1 VRNTPP
7 SSSSPLKKLA
17 IEVEVNTTNM
27 DGQNPDR
34 YPPVELEWLATTAFN
49 LAVDYY
55 VQENDGKAK
64 IWAEKAL
71 SLTEWVEDGGGLKDS
86 LMEKYSALVWSKE

>member
-1 VRNTPP
+1 
-7 SSSSPLKKLA
+7 
-17 IEVEVNTTNM
+17 M
-27 DGQNPDR
+27 DEQNSDR

-49 LAVDYY
+49 FAVDYY
-55 VQENDGKAK
+55 VQENDDKAK

-71 SLTEWVEDGGGLKDS
+71 SLTEWAEDGGGLKKS